1 MCKEY
6 KAEADNSESCDFG
19 VMGEIIRNLQ
29 REEEGLEQTVTCLK
43 EVAEINKTQDQ
54 IEILKEINASLKEI
68 AETQKAILEEIRCR
82 KS

>member
-1 MCKEY
+1 MCKED
-6 KAEADNSESCDFG
+6 KAEADNSESCGFG

-29 REEEGLEQTVTCLK
+29 REEEELEQTVTCLK
-43 EVAEINKTQDQ
+43 EVAEINKTQDH

-68 AETQKAILEEIRCR
+68 AETQRAILEEIRCQ

>member
-1 MCKEY
+1 VCKEY

-29 REEEGLEQTVTCLK
+29 REEEELEQTVTCLK

-54 IEILKEINASLKEI
+54 IEIL
-68 AETQKAILEEIRCR
+68 
-82 KS
+82 